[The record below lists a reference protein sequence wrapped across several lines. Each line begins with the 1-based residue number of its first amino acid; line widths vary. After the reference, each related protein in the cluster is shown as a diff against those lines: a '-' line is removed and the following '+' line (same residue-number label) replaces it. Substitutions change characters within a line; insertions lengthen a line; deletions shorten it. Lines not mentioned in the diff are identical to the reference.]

1 MTDFN
6 SGGSSNSDTSL
17 TSSSLASHAKE
28 PTLRSKDDYPFK
40 KSDPTWILN
49 KNVTINV
56 DPIRLKL
63 DRSLRDGFTETLVY
77 FATERQAS
85 YTNSIARQL
94 EHYLKTTGASTFK
107 TAAILNYRAT
117 LSRSTEC
124 NLQRIRAFLKTWFE
138 LDYPGIGQ
146 ATYDLLND
154 LKLRNGP
161 TGDAV
166 KRRDPREGPLT
177 DNELIA
183 FNDGAVR
190 AYDEDKITL
199 DELARADLCSYTGRR
214 PLQLSYMKLIDLR
227 GGQVNTKGEPKFI
240 ITIPRIKQHQNSFRA
255 KLSAFE
261 VSTEMWAILHIQR
274 TQVIEKVEA
283 TLGFALSEKDREQ
296 LPLFPDLKA
305 ATGIS
310 YKAALQPLLA
320 TDYLHSRVHLFNYAL
335 KKVVEAGNVRSERTG
350 ELLAVDPTRF
360 RYTVGTRAARAGL
373 GKFLIAELL
382 DHQTIRAAH
391 VYTQYDPNLTEVIN
405 AVVGHQLVRYAQAFH
420 GVLVD
425 SEHDAI
431 RGEDQ
436 TSRIRFHGEAIATCG
451 THGFCGANVPIP
463 CYTCHRFQPWLD
475 APHEQV
481 RDELLA
487 ERAHALDTTN
497 DTTMAGILDRTILA
511 VINVIERCKLRHAEL
526 MKTEKK

>member
-6 SGGSSNSDTSL
+6 IVGPIDSGTGF
-17 TSSSLASHAKE
+17 TSSSLAPFTKE
-28 PTLRSKDDYPFK
+28 PTLRSRDDYPFK
-40 KSDPTWILN
+40 KGDPTWTLN
-49 KNVTINV
+49 KNTTLNV
-56 DPIRLKL
+56 DAIRLNL
-63 DRSLRDGFTETLVY
+63 DKSLRDGFTETLVF
-77 FATERQAS
+77 FATERQAT
-85 YTNSIARQL
+85 YTKNIATQL

-117 LSRSTEC
+117 LSRPTEC

-177 DNELIA
+177 NNELIA

-199 DELARADLCSYTGRR
+199 DALARADLCSYTGRR
-214 PLQLSYMKLIDLR
+214 PLQLSYMKLIDLH
-227 GGQVNTKGEPKFI
+227 GGQVNTKNEPKYI
-240 ITIPRIKQHQNSFRA
+240 ITIPRIKQQQNSFRA

-274 TQVIEKVEA
+274 AQVIEHVEA
-283 TLGFALSEKDREQ
+283 ILGFALPEKDREQ

-305 ATGIS
+305 VRGVS
-310 YKAALQPLLA
+310 SMAALRPLLE
-320 TDYLHSRVHLFNYAL
+320 TDYLHSRGHLFNYAL
-335 KKVVEAGNVRSERTG
+335 KKVVEAANVRSERTG

-360 RYTVGTRAARAGL
+360 RYTIGTRAAREGL
-373 GKFLIAELL
+373 GKTLIAELL

-405 AVVGHQLVRYAQAFH
+405 AVVGHQLVRYAQAFQ

-425 SEHDAI
+425 SERDAI
-431 RGEDQ
+431 RGDDR
-436 TSRIRFHGEAIATCG
+436 TSRIRFHGKAIATCG

-475 APHEQV
+475 APHDQV

-487 ERAHALDTTN
+487 ERTRVLGTTD

-511 VINVIERCKLRHAEL
+511 VVNVIERCKLRHAEL
-526 MKTEKK
+526 KKTEKE